1 MRLGEKSK
9 KALRIG
15 AKLVGAG
22 AVVAGGARLA
32 SKTGDPQQP
41 MVGSYSPESN
51 PSSLRQGAVAGGGL
65 PSLVGKTSELRSGAS
80 DFADLASQLRQ
91 QQQSRSGFS
100 FFG

>member
-51 PSSLRQGAVAGGGL
+51 PSAGGGL

-91 QQQSRSGFS
+91 QQQSRSGFG